1 METMPN
7 FENLSIDQL
16 RTRTS
21 AKWTMFPPDV
31 LPAWVAEM
39 DFPLD
44 DVVRNALLATIE
56 NDDCGYANGTG
67 AGVGEAFAG
76 FVKTRYG
83 WTLDPRGVFV
93 IPDVLVG
100 ITEIM
105 RTLAK
110 PGDRIVVNSPVY
122 PPFYRVV
129 GEAERTIEDVPLLRQ
144 PDGSWKLDLEGL
156 ERAFKGGAKVYLL
169 CSPHNPL
176 GMVFDGLTLACIAE
190 LAKEYGVLVV
200 SDEIHAP
207 LTMAGSQFVPF
218 LPIADIVDCDAIG
231 LASAS
236 KAWNLP
242 GLKCA
247 VAVAH
252 SERMRAKLKLMR
264 PELPWS
270 AGNLGVVASIAA
282 FRGGLPWLDALLVHL
297 DGNRK
302 LLTQLLAN
310 ELPQVRYIEPQAS
323 YLAWLDCTGL
333 DLGPDPVG
341 VFLEKGRVALTRGK
355 DFGPHSAGFV
365 RLNMGTSSA
374 ILTEA
379 VHRMKKA
386 VPS

>member
-1 METMPN
+1 MPN
-7 FENLSIDQL
+7 FEDLSIDLL

-44 DVVRNALLATIE
+44 DVVRAALLAAIE
-56 NDDCGYANGTG
+56 NNDCGYANGTG
-67 AGVGEAFAG
+67 VGEAFAR
-76 FVKTRYG
+76 FVKARYG
-83 WTLDPRGVFV
+83 WTLDARGVCV

-100 ITEIM
+100 ISELM
-105 RTLAK
+105 RALCN

-129 GEAERTIEDVPLLRQ
+129 GETQRVIEDVPLLRAA
-144 PDGSWKLDLEGL
+144 DGSWKLDLEGL
-156 ERAFKGGAKVYLL
+156 ERAFKGGAKAYLL

-176 GMVFDGLTLACIAE
+176 GLVFDGPTLACIAE
-190 LAKEYGVLVV
+190 LAKEYGVLVIA
-200 SDEIHAP
+200 DEIHAP
-207 LTMAGSQFVPF
+207 LTMAGSTFVPF
-218 LPIADIVDCDAIG
+218 LPIAAVVDCDAIG

-247 VAVAH
+247 VAVAQ

-282 FRGGLPWLDALLVHL
+282 FDGGLPWLDALLAHL
-297 DGNRK
+297 GAVRAT
-302 LLTQLLAN
+302 LTQLLAA

-323 YLAWLDCTGL
+323 YLAWLDCTAL
-333 DLGPDPVG
+333 DLGPDPAG
-341 VFLEKGRVALTRGK
+341 AFLEKGRIALTRGK
-355 DFGPHSAGFV
+355 DFGPASAGFV
-365 RLNMGTSSA
+365 RLNMGTSTA

-379 VHRMKKA
+379 VRRMATA
-386 VPS
+386 VNA

>member
-1 METMPN
+1 MDI
-7 FENLSIDQL
+7 FEDLSIDRL

-44 DVVRNALLATIE
+44 PIVRNALLAAIE
-56 NDDCGYANGTG
+56 NNDTGYANGTG
-67 AGVGEAFAG
+67 GGVGDAYAA
-76 FVKTRYG
+76 FVKERFG

-100 ITEIM
+100 ISEIM
-105 RTLAK
+105 KSLCK

-129 GEAERTIEDVPLLRQ
+129 GETERVIEDVPLLRQ

-156 ERAFKGGAKVYLL
+156 ERAFKGGAKAYLL

-176 GMVFDGLTLACIAE
+176 GMVFDGMTLACIAE
-190 LAKEYGVLVV
+190 LAREHGVLVI

-207 LTMAGSQFVPF
+207 LTMAGTTFVPF
-218 LPIADIVDCDAIG
+218 LPIADIVDCDAIA

-264 PELPWS
+264 PELPWA
-270 AGNLGVVASIAA
+270 AGNLGVVASLAA
-282 FRGGLPWLDALLVHL
+282 FNGGLPWLDKLLVQL
-297 DGNRK
+297 AKNRK
-302 LLTQLLAN
+302 LLTTLLA
-310 ELPQVRYIEPQAS
+310 EHLPGVKYIEPEAS
-323 YLAWLDCTGL
+323 YLAWLGCESL
-333 DLGPDPVG
+333 NLGPDPVG

-355 DFGPHSAGFV
+355 DFGPASAGFV
-365 RLNMGTSSA
+365 RVNMGTSSA
-374 ILTEA
+374 ILTEI
-379 VHRMKKA
+379 VQRMKAA
-386 VPS
+386 VS

>member
-1 METMPN
+1 MAVPPN
-7 FENLSIDQL
+7 FDKLSIDEL
-16 RTRTS
+16 RKRRS

-44 DVVRNALLATIE
+44 DVVRNALLDSIE
-56 NDDCGYANGTG
+56 HDDCGYANG
-67 AGVGEAFAG
+67 AGVGAAFAA
-76 FVKTRYG
+76 FVQERYN

-100 ITEIM
+100 VSEIL
-105 RTLAK
+105 RTLTQ

-122 PPFYRVV
+122 PPFYRVT
-129 GEAERTIEDVPLLRQ
+129 GEVERQIEDVPLLRAE
-144 PDGSWKLDLEGL
+144 DGSWSLDLAGL
-156 ERAFKGGAKVYLL
+156 ERAFAGGAKAYLL

-176 GMVFDGLTLACIAE
+176 GMIFDLTTLACIAE
-190 LAKEYGVLVV
+190 LAKEHNVLVI

-207 LTMAGSQFVPF
+207 LTMSGATFVPF
-218 LPIADIVDCDAIG
+218 LPIGDYIDCDAVA

-247 VAVAH
+247 VAVAG
-252 SERMRAKLKLMR
+252 SERMRKKLALMR

-282 FRGGLPWLDALLVHL
+282 FTHGAPWLDALLVYL

-302 LLTQLLAN
+302 LLTELIAR
-310 ELPQVRYIEPQAS
+310 ELPGVRYIEPEAS
-323 YLAWLDCTGL
+323 YLAWLDCAAL
-333 DLGPDPVG
+333 DLGPDPVS
-341 VFLEKGRVALTRGK
+341 VFLERGRVALTRGR
-355 DFGPHSAGFV
+355 DFGPGGADFV
-365 RLNMGTSSA
+365 RVNMGTSAA
-374 ILTEA
+374 ILTE
-379 VHRMKKA
+379 VVSRMRRA
-386 VPS
+386 L

>member
-1 METMPN
+1 VEIMPN
-7 FENLSIDQL
+7 FEDLSVEKL

-44 DVVRNALLATIE
+44 DHVRNALLASIE
-56 NDDCGYANGTG
+56 NNDCGYANGTG
-67 AGVGEAFAG
+67 GGVGDAFAA
-76 FVKTRYG
+76 FAKARFD
-83 WTLDPRGVFV
+83 WTLDPKGVSV

-100 ITEIM
+100 ITELL
-105 RTLAK
+105 RTLCA

-129 GEAERTIEDVPLLRQ
+129 GEVQRTIEDVPLLRGA
-144 PDGSWKLDLEGL
+144 DGSWSLDLAGL
-156 ERAFKGGAKVYLL
+156 ERAFKGGAKAYLL

-176 GMVFDGLTLACIAE
+176 GMVFDVMTLACIAE
-190 LAKEYGVLVV
+190 LAKEYGVLVIA
-200 SDEIHAP
+200 DEIHAP
-207 LTMAGSQFVPF
+207 LTMSGATFVPF
-218 LPIADIVDCDAIG
+218 LPIAAMVDCDAIG

-247 VAVAH
+247 VAVAG
-252 SERMRAKLKLMR
+252 SERMRKELAKMR

-282 FRGGLPWLDALLVHL
+282 FTHGGPWLDALLVHL

-302 LLTQLLAN
+302 LLTQLLA
-310 ELPQVRYIEPQAS
+310 EHLPGVKYIEPQAS
-323 YLAWLDCTGL
+323 YLAWLDCTAL

-341 VFLEKGRVALTRGK
+341 VFLERSRVALTRGK
-355 DFGPHSAGFV
+355 DFGPESASFV
-365 RLNMGTSSA
+365 RLNMGTSTA
-374 ILTEA
+374 ILTEI
-379 VHRMKKA
+379 VQRMRN
-386 VPS
+386 VL